1 MREKEKKKR
10 KRDEEKEEIIS
21 YITEEGKKRKTETWI
36 SIYSER
42 NHFNSEYA

>member
-10 KRDEEKEEIIS
+10 KRDEEEEIIS
-21 YITEEGKKRKTETWI
+21 YIKEVGIKRKTETWI
-36 SIYSER
+36 SKYSER